1 MAEIKKKLPIFGCE
15 IAVSDVPIVEL
26 NEYFNQYKLEDGTIL
41 KVKGVAT
48 SVVRIDDQFLPDGN
62 PIYIV
67 YMSPVTSVQSSPL
80 TKPQNAVKVAEKA
93 N

>member
-1 MAEIKKKLPIFGCE
+1 MAETKKKLPIFGCE
-15 IAVSDVPIVEL
+15 IAVSEVPIVEL
-26 NEYFNQYKLEDGTIL
+26 TEYFNQYKLEDGTVL

-48 SVVRIDDQFLPDGN
+48 SVMRIDNQFLPDGN

-67 YMSPVTSVQSSPL
+67 YMNPVTSVQSSPL
-80 TKPQNAVKVAEKA
+80 TKPPETSKPEEKA

>member
-1 MAEIKKKLPIFGCE
+1 MAEIKKKLNVFGHE
-15 IAVSDVPIVEL
+15 VDVTEVPIVEL
-26 NEYFNQYKLEDGTIL
+26 VEYFNQYKLEDGTVL

-48 SVVRIDDQFLPDGN
+48 TAVRVDGQYLPDGS

-67 YMSPVTSVQSSPL
+67 YMNPVTSVQSSPL
-80 TKPQNAVKVAEKA
+80 SKEPTALNPEKA